1 MPNIVIVLRSL
12 STKPSEF
19 AAILETVI
27 IFSSLYKLIR
37 PQPEASIP
45 KWNTWN
51 WSFIFVGIKLAGYC
65 LPLTAK
71 YLNFFILDIVI
82 LCPLF
87 TCPSNK
93 ISASFDRF
101 VIRFL
106 VTKLGKMDLL
116 VPITSQ
122 AEIIINKDL
131 SKYRFLMIASPL
143 TSGAMSITFIPI
155 NIFPDNNDIYQ
166 INLLEH
172 RNYANGD
179 GLVLL
184 YNPNLKKI
192 TKKYELTETP
202 FKIYG
207 IY

>member
-1 MPNIVIVLRSL
+1 ML
-12 STKPSEF
+12 
-19 AAILETVI
+19 
-27 IFSSLYKLIR
+27 
-37 PQPEASIP
+37 
-45 KWNTWN
+45 
-51 WSFIFVGIKLAGYC
+51 LA
-65 LPLTAK
+65 
-71 YLNFFILDIVI
+71 
-82 LCPLF
+82 
-87 TCPSNK
+87 
-93 ISASFDRF
+93 
-101 VIRFL
+101 
-106 VTKLGKMDLL
+106 KLGKMDLL
-116 VPITSQ
+116 VSMTSQ

-155 NIFPDNNDIYQ
+155 NIFPDNNDNYQ

-184 YNPNLKKI
+184 YNPSLKKI
-192 TKKYELTETP
+192 TKKYELTETT